1 MLFPDG
7 NEQSGVVLT
16 PNDPT
21 LPECLAVQPSIVKL
35 PTCYGIAGPKTKKI
49 SISVHFHRFRV
60 GSDKIEIE

>member
-21 LPECLAVQPSIVKL
+21 LPEFLAVQPSIVKL
-35 PTCYGIAGPKTKKI
+35 PT
-49 SISVHFHRFRV
+49 
-60 GSDKIEIE
+60 